1 MIRKT
6 FFSAAVTGSSLL
18 LPQATLVSGLRT
30 SYKFHQHGGA
40 MFDNESLGELMQ
52 LTQEI
57 SEPLDSYGKDTE
69 RDKRRQRA

>member
-30 SYKFHQHGGA
+30 SHKFHQHGGA
-40 MFDNESLGELMQ
+40 MFDNDSLGELMQ
-52 LTQEI
+52 LTQEFT
-57 SEPLDSYGKDTE
+57 EPLDTFGKE
-69 RDKRRQRA
+69 SEKDKRRQRA